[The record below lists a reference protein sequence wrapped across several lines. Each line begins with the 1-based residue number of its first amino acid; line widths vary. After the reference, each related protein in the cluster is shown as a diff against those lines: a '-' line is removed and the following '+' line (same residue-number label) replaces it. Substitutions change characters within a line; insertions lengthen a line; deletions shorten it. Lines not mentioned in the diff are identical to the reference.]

1 MYTCAIALAMMI
13 SYAQNFEDVI
23 LWRVLRDVSSGFYV
37 DVGAF
42 HPEID
47 SVTKW
52 FYDHGWNG
60 INIEPVPESYAQ
72 LEAARTRDRN
82 IRVAAG
88 AQAGT
93 GLITIFPASR
103 GLSSLH
109 PSHTAAM
116 ERKDLEVE
124 VLPLHQILQPY
135 AEQAIHFLK
144 VDAEGSER
152 EVLLGMD
159 FSRFRPW
166 VVLVEATAP
175 ESQTRIS
182 EHWQETITKNGYK
195 KVYFDGLNEFFLA
208 SERMELAS
216 RFEVPPNVFDDFELA
231 AILREREWRREME
244 SVLRGEIRARDDEL
258 STARKQIDST
268 EATLGSTQAALAL
281 SEAAVAKLN
290 SDRGELARAL
300 QTSRETLDQVF
311 KSRSWRWLA
320 PIRNINFALRS
331 YRENLRRSRLFR
343 TE

>member
-1 MYTCAIALAMMI
+1 MMI
-13 SYAQNFEDVI
+13 SYAQNFEDVM
-23 LWRVLRDVSSGFYV
+23 LWRVLRGVSSGFYV

-60 INIEPVPESYAQ
+60 INIEPVPESFAQ

-82 IRVAAG
+82 LCVAAG

-103 GLSSLH
+103 GLSSLR
-109 PSHTAAM
+109 PSHTAPM

-135 AEQAIHFLK
+135 AGQAIHFLK

-159 FSRFRPW
+159 FGRFRPW
-166 VVLVEATAP
+166 VVLVEATEP

-182 EHWQETITKNGYK
+182 EQWQETIIKNGYK
-195 KVYFDGLNEFFLA
+195 RVYFDGLNEFFLA
-208 SERMELAS
+208 SERLELAS
-216 RFEVPPNVFDDFELA
+216 RFEIPPNVFDDFELA
-231 AILREREWRREME
+231 ATLREREWRREME

-258 STARKQIDST
+258 SATRGEIRARDDELTATRIQLD
-268 EATLGSTQAALAL
+268 STQAALVL

-331 YRENLRRSRLFR
+331 HRENLRKSRLFR

>member
-1 MYTCAIALAMMI
+1 
-13 SYAQNFEDVI
+13 
-23 LWRVLRDVSSGFYV
+23 
-37 DVGAF
+37 
-42 HPEID
+42 
-47 SVTKW
+47 
-52 FYDHGWNG
+52 
-60 INIEPVPESYAQ
+60 
-72 LEAARTRDRN
+72 
-82 IRVAAG
+82 
-88 AQAGT
+88 
-93 GLITIFPASR
+93 
-103 GLSSLH
+103 
-109 PSHTAAM
+109 M

-135 AEQAIHFLK
+135 AGQAIHFLK
-144 VDAEGSER
+144 IDAEGSER

-159 FSRFRPW
+159 LSHFRPW
-166 VVLVEATAP
+166 VILVEATAP

-182 EHWQETITKNGYK
+182 EQWQETIIKNGYK
-195 KVYFDGLNEFFLA
+195 RVYFDGLNEFFLA

-216 RFEVPPNVFDDFELA
+216 RFEAPPNVFDDFELA
-231 AILREREWRREME
+231 ATLREREWRREME

-258 STARKQIDST
+258 TATRMQLD
-268 EATLGSTQAALAL
+268 STQAALDSTQAALDSTQAALVL

-331 YRENLRRSRLFR
+331 HRENRRKSRLFR

>member
-1 MYTCAIALAMMI
+1 MI

-23 LWRVLRDVSSGFYV
+23 LWRVLRDVGSGFYV

-52 FYDHGWNG
+52 FYDRGWNG
-60 INIEPVPESYAQ
+60 INIEPVPESFAQ
-72 LEAARTRDRN
+72 LEAARARDRN
-82 IRVAAG
+82 ICVAAG

-93 GLITIFPASR
+93 GPMTIFPASR
-103 GLSSLH
+103 GLSSLR
-109 PSHTAAM
+109 PSQTVTM
-116 ERKDLEVE
+116 EHNDVEVK
-124 VLPLHQILQPY
+124 VLPLHQILRPY
-135 AEQAIHFLK
+135 ADQTIHFLK
-144 VDAEGSER
+144 VDAEGLER

-159 FSRFRPW
+159 FTRFRPW

-182 EHWQETITKNGYK
+182 ERWQEIITKNGYK
-195 KVYFDGLNEFFLA
+195 QVYFDGLNEFFLA

-216 RFEVPPNVFDDFELA
+216 RFEAPPNVFDDFELA
-231 AILREREWRREME
+231 ATLREREWRREME

-258 STARKQIDST
+258 TAARIQID
-268 EATLGSTQAALAL
+268 STQAALASTQAALVL

-331 YRENLRRSRLFR
+331 HRENLRKSRLFR

>member
-1 MYTCAIALAMMI
+1 MI

-52 FYDHGWNG
+52 FYERGWNG
-60 INIEPVPESYAQ
+60 INIEPVPESFAL

-82 IRVAAG
+82 ICAAAG

-93 GLITIFPASR
+93 GRITIFPASP
-103 GLSSLH
+103 GLSSFR
-109 PSHTAAM
+109 PSHTATM
-116 ERKDLEVE
+116 ERNDLEVE
-124 VLPLHQILQPY
+124 VLPLYQILQPY

-166 VVLVEATAP
+166 VVVVEATAP
-175 ESQTRIS
+175 GSQTRIS
-182 EHWQETITKNGYK
+182 EQWQETITKNGYK
-195 KVYFDGLNEFFLA
+195 QVYFDGLNEFFLA

-216 RFEVPPNVFDDFELA
+216 RFEAPPNVFDDFELA
-231 AILREREWRREME
+231 ATLREREWRREME
-244 SVLRGEIRARDDEL
+244 GALRARKDEL
-258 STARKQIDST
+258 SAARIQIN
-268 EATLGSTQAALAL
+268 STQAALAL
-281 SEAAVAKLN
+281 SEAVVAKLN
-290 SDRGELARAL
+290 SDLGELARAL
-300 QTSRETLDQVF
+300 HKSRETLEQVF

-320 PIRNINFALRS
+320 PIRNVNFALRA
-331 YRENLRRSRLFR
+331 YRENLRRDRFFR